1 MEQIGLV
8 LLHSQNSKATTS
20 SVMHMIAKLNIFWKS
35 LLVLFSIEYRKCESV
50 MRPVEEV
57 TARGDGAGVLPE
69 EGGYMGEVGHC
80 LREGGAVGS
89 CMTAGAFV
97 MLQTAV
103 RKESLPIYEDME
115 LHDNDID
122 SQETRTVVPVDADPT
137 DFYSL
142 MEASTKFLQRRTL
155 RWNLESLF
163 PGLEMCIGSVN
174 AGPPSLHFLLDPRK
188 GHDERRLSTG
198 RLLVK
203 RAVLPYILGLK
214 INLIAIIPLVFAAL
228 IFLTKK
234 AFMLSKFAFLFT
246 TIAGLAS
253 ASQYAHQQQH
263 HVASPPSLLG
273 PHSFYDGSLYRDSHR
288 KRGDETSGRNFRWE
302 DKAKKSK

>member
-1 MEQIGLV
+1 
-8 LLHSQNSKATTS
+8 
-20 SVMHMIAKLNIFWKS
+20 MHMIAKFNILWKS
-35 LLVLFSIEYRKCESV
+35 LLVLITIEYYKCESV
-50 MRPVEEV
+50 MRPVEEGP
-57 TARGDGAGVLPE
+57 AAGAGGLSPD

-122 SQETRTVVPVDADPT
+122 SQEIRTVVPVDADPT

-253 ASQYAHQQQH
+253 ASQYAHQH
-263 HVASPPSLLG
+263 HVPSPPSLLG
-273 PHSFYDGSLYRDSHR
+273 PHSFYDGSLYRDSNHHR
-288 KRGDETSGRNFRWE
+288 KRDETSGRNFRWE
-302 DKAKKSK
+302 DKAKKSKK